1 MAQVKALIGNVKGPA
16 GKDGSENQIYS
27 YDETPIGTWVDG
39 KPLYRKCFSYAHSG
53 NNGGEVIAN
62 LTPYNIDSI
71 CDLYG
76 GCLFIQDGN
85 QFYTAIPV
93 AWSKDYWIAPY
104 VVKATKS
111 LELNSN
117 VACEG
122 TIIVEY
128 TKTTDTATT

>member
-1 MAQVKALIGNVKGPA
+1 MAQVKALIGNIKGPA

-27 YDETPIGTWVDG
+27 TDEQVIGTWVDG
-39 KPLYRKCFSYAHSG
+39 KPLYRKCFSYTHPG
-53 NNGGEVIAN
+53 TGGQVIAD
-62 LTPYNIDSI
+62 LAPYNIDSI

-76 GCLFIQDGN
+76 GCLFIQDGS
-85 QFYTAIPV
+85 QFYSAIPV
-93 AWSKDYWIAPY
+93 AWSRDYWVAPY
-104 VVKATKS
+104 IPKPTKR

-122 TIIVEY
+122 TLIVEY